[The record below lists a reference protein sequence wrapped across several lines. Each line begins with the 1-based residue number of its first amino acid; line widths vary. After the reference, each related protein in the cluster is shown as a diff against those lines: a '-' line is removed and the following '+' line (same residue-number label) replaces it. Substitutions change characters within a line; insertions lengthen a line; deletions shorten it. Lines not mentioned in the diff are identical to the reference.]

1 MASKKTSV
9 RKVTKSAVNEAQ
21 ARDRQWIQW
30 DTEVKGFGLLV
41 LPSGTKSFIYQYRL
55 GGRGTKLRRYTIGRY
70 GTWTPDGAR
79 DQAKRLAE
87 QVGRGVDPID
97 AKRDKLAADAAAE
110 EERQRAREMTFA
122 KYAERWL
129 SSGLKP
135 GTRERTREN
144 YEATLANH
152 VTPSLTDKPL
162 SEIERRDL
170 VKVLDDVPI
179 DQPAVR
185 RITFAVM
192 RMLFKWAAG
201 RGDIDANPLEGI
213 EPPAAASSRDRVLS
227 DDEVGLALRAA
238 ASMERPFGPFFE
250 MIFATGQRRN
260 EVAGLDWKEL
270 NRENAEWVL
279 PAARSKN
286 GEPNIVPLSS
296 RAMKVLDA
304 LAGCTNDS
312 DRQWP
317 RKGLL
322 FTTTGERPISGFS
335 RGKARLDTAMLKV
348 ARKDAESAG
357 EDPETIEIEPWRL
370 HDARRTLAT
379 ALQRLGVRFEVTEA
393 VLNHASGASRSGIA
407 AVYQRHDWKDE
418 KRTALQAWSDHCDR
432 ILQGAT
438 DSDNV
443 IPLRAANNSSGN
455 SAH

>member
-9 RKVTKSAVNEAQ
+9 RKVTKTAVNEAQ
-21 ARDRQWIQW
+21 ARDRQWILW

-110 EERQRAREMTFA
+110 EERHRAREMTFA

-152 VTPSLTDKPL
+152 VTPSLGDKPL

-170 VKVLDDVPI
+170 VKVLDAVPF

-213 EPPAAASSRDRVLS
+213 KAPSPANSRKRVLNDRELS
-227 DDEVGLALRAA
+227 LALRAA
-238 ASMERPFGPFFE
+238 AGMEKPFGPFFDL
-250 MIFATGQRRN
+250 IFATGQRRN

-270 NRENAEWVL
+270 DRDNAEWIL
-279 PAARSKN
+279 PAERSKN
-286 GEPNIVPLSS
+286 GQPHFIPLNAK
-296 RAMKVLDA
+296 AMAVLDA
-304 LAGCTNDS
+304 LAGCLGDKKRN
-312 DRQWP
+312 WP

-322 FTTTGERPISGFS
+322 FTTTGKRPISGFS
-335 RGKARLDTAMLKV
+335 RGKSRLDAAMLKI
-348 ARKDAESAG
+348 ARTDAQSAG
-357 EDPETIEIEPWRL
+357 DDPEDVEIEPWRL
-370 HDARRTLAT
+370 HDARRTVAT
-379 ALQRLGVRFEVTEA
+379 NFQKLGIRFEVTEA
-393 VLNHASGASRSGIA
+393 VLNHVSGASRSGIA
-407 AVYQRHDWKDE
+407 EVYQQYDWRDE
-418 KRTALQAWSDHCDR
+418 KKAALQAWSDHCDR

-455 SAH
+455 SAQ